1 MRKKSNQKKKNKLT
15 IQKKTKNL
23 FDKKKF
29 LKTLIW
35 CLATSFLFS
44 QNVFSFVD
52 KNEAYKTRNET
63 KLGEKKSTWRQHCW
77 NLLIRR
83 LKEQNA

>member
-44 QNVFSFVD
+44 QNVFSLL
-52 KNEAYKTRNET
+52 TRMKLTKHET
-63 KLGEKKSTWRQHCW
+63 KQNLVRKKVPGDNIVGIC
-77 NLLIRR
+77 
-83 LKEQNA
+83 